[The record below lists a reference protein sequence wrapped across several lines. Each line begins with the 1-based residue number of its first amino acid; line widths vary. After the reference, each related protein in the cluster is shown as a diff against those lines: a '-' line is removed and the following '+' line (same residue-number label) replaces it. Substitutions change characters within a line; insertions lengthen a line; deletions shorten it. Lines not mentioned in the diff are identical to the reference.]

1 MASCFLYKRRE
12 FITLL
17 GGATVAWPLAV
28 RAQQTGMPVIG
39 FLGSDSPGL
48 YADRLRAL
56 RRGLKETG
64 YIEGQNLTIEY
75 RWAEGRNDRLPALA
89 TDLIRRPVAVIAA
102 STTPSALALKA
113 ATTTIPI
120 VFFVAGDP
128 IALGLVASLNHPGGN
143 LTGTTTLTLE
153 VGQKWLQLL
162 HEMVPTATTFAL
174 LVNPTSP
181 NLAEAQSLDLQK
193 AARALGLQ
201 VHLLQASTDQDFDT
215 VFATL
220 AKLRAGGLVISSDSF
235 FFTRSEQLAA
245 LAAQHAV
252 PAIFGFR
259 EFAAAGGLM
268 SYGASVTDQ
277 HRTLGVYIGRILK
290 GEKPSDLP
298 VQQATKVELIIN
310 LKTARALGLEIPP
323 TLLARADEVIE

>member
-1 MASCFLYKRRE
+1 MRVQFWGTRGSIAKPGPSTARYGGNTSCIEVRSARGTLVVVDCRLSFGSDIHSRMILRRASCS
-12 FITLL
+12 
-17 GGATVAWPLAV
+17 
-28 RAQQTGMPVIG
+28 G
-39 FLGSDSPGL
+39 FMSKSFVPNS
-48 YADRLRAL
+48 
-56 RRGLKETG
+56 RRG
-64 YIEGQNLTIEY
+64 
-75 RWAEGRNDRLPALA
+75 D
-89 TDLIRRPVAVIAA
+89 PV
-102 STTPSALALKA
+102 
-113 ATTTIPI
+113 
-120 VFFVAGDP
+120 
-128 IALGLVASLNHPGGN
+128 ALGLVASLNHPGGN

-201 VHLLQASTDQDFDT
+201 IHSLQASTDQDFDT

-220 AKLRAGGLVISSDSF
+220 VKLRAGGLVISSDSF

-245 LAAQHAV
+245 LAARHAV

-277 HRTLGVYIGRILK
+277 HRTLGVYTGRILK

-310 LKTARALGLEIPP
+310 LKTAKALGLEVPP
-323 TLLARADEVIE
+323 MLLARADEVIE

>member
-1 MASCFLYKRRE
+1 M
-12 FITLL
+12 
-17 GGATVAWPLAV
+17 
-28 RAQQTGMPVIG
+28 Q
-39 FLGSDSPGL
+39 
-48 YADRLRAL
+48 
-56 RRGLKETG
+56 TG